1 MWLEKKIK
9 NSESEW
15 NLAVAAPATAAAA
28 NAATAAALRA
38 RVFAAAVAVT
48 ATAEPNRRLAENLQ
62 RDCSPIRWVQDGGTD
77 RPARESDVDAL

>member
-1 MWLEKKIK
+1 MLLEKKIK

-15 NLAVAAPATAAAA
+15 NLAVADPATAAAA

-38 RVFAAAVAVT
+38 RVFAAAAVAVT

-62 RDCSPIRWVQDGGTD
+62 RDCSPIRWAKDGGTD
-77 RPARESDVDAL
+77 RLAKVT